1 MNNEK
6 ISPRQLWIILFLIR
20 SIIIVS
26 DFPVLTSGNALQDAW
41 ISAVILFFSSELFVI
56 LMTLIDLKF
65 PNKNLIEYSE
75 EIFGKWLG
83 KLFSLLFIFVF
94 IQFAVIETRLYGE
107 LLNTYFLPQTPIL
120 VIYASLLIVA
130 IFCVYQGIEVLARTA
145 DFLFLLVIVAILGI
159 IFIPL
164 SYLDLT
170 NLQPIIVR
178 GWKPI
183 FSGIITPTSYIS
195 QIWVL
200 GMISKNVTGKKRFL
214 IPITSI
220 GTSLLLLLIISAVTV
235 GVVGAYP
242 ATRSTFPVLT
252 LLRSVKATEFLQ
264 RTEVF
269 IIFGWGMGFFIALST
284 YLYCGAKSLSMVL
297 DLKDYRITVIPLSI
311 LIAFLSL
318 YVFEDIFTLYKYISP
333 ENYYING
340 IIFLIAPLT
349 FLWLG
354 YGLKSLL
361 KIVGDKNKN

>member
-26 DFPVLTSGNALQDAW
+26 DLPVLTSGNALQDAW
-41 ISAVILFFSSELFVI
+41 ISAILLFFTSEIFVI
-56 LMTLIDLKF
+56 LITVLDLKF
-65 PNKNLIEYSE
+65 PDKNLIEYTE
-75 EIFGKWLG
+75 EIFGKWGG
-83 KLFSLLFIFVF
+83 KIFSLLFIFIF

-107 LLNTYFLPQTPIL
+107 LLTTYFLPHTPIL
-120 VIYASLLIVA
+120 VIAGSILIVA

-145 DFLFLLVIVAILGI
+145 DFLFLLMIIAILGI

-164 SYLDLT
+164 GYVDLI
-170 NLQPIIVR
+170 NLQPVFVR

-183 FSGIITPTSYIS
+183 FSGVITPTSYIS

-200 GMISKNVTGKKRFL
+200 GMLSINVTGKKRFL

-220 GTSLLLLLIISAVTV
+220 GTSLLILIIISAITV

-242 ATRSTFPVLT
+242 ASRSTFPILT
-252 LLRSVKATEFLQ
+252 LLRSVKATNFLQ
-264 RTEVF
+264 RTEAL

-284 YLYCGAKSLSMVL
+284 YLYCGAKSLSQVL
-297 DLKDYRITVIPLSI
+297 NLKNYKITIIPLSI
-311 LIAFLSL
+311 LILYLSL

-340 IIFLIAPLT
+340 IIFLIVPLT

-354 YGLKSLL
+354 YGLKSLVKL
-361 KIVGDKNKN
+361 DGGNNEN

>member
-26 DFPVLTSGNALQDAW
+26 DLPVLTSGNALQDAW
-41 ISAVILFFSSELFVI
+41 ISAILLFFSSEVFVI
-56 LMTLIDLKF
+56 LMTLLDLKF
-65 PNKNLIEYSE
+65 PDKNLIEYTE
-75 EIFGKWLG
+75 EIFGKWVG
-83 KLFSLLFIFVF
+83 KIFSFLFIFVF

-107 LLNTYFLPQTPIL
+107 LLTTYFLPQTPIL
-120 VIYASLLIVA
+120 IIAVSLLIVA
-130 IFCVYQGIEVLARTA
+130 VFCVYQGIEVLARTA
-145 DFLFLLVIVAILGI
+145 DFLLLLVIVAILGI

-164 SYLDLT
+164 RYIDLA
-170 NLQPIIVR
+170 NLQPVLVR

-200 GMISKNVTGKKRFL
+200 GMLSNNLTGKKRFS

-220 GTSLLLLLIISAVTV
+220 GISLLLLIIISAITV

-242 ATRSTFPVLT
+242 ASRSTFPILT

-264 RTEVF
+264 RTEVL

-284 YLYCGAKSLSMVL
+284 YLYCGTKSLSQVL
-297 DLKDYRITVIPLSI
+297 NLKDYKITVIPLSI

-318 YVFEDIFTLYKYISP
+318 YVFEDIFTLYKYINP

-340 IIFLIAPLT
+340 ILFLIAPLT

-361 KIVGDKNKN
+361 KIDGDNNEN